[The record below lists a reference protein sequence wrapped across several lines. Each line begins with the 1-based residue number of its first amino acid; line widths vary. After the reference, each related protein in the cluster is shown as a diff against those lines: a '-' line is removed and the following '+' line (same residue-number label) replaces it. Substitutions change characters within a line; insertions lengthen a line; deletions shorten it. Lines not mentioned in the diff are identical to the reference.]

1 MLDEALKGWWYE
13 KSGAFISK
21 AAQKLSSFNLG
32 FVLRGS
38 LRRLPGRILRA
49 SESRIKSLTARL
61 AARTLEAA
69 TDMST
74 RALAKAVRN
83 GPEKSQRRLEK
94 GKGRTLWGVTPILTL
109 PLKARADRLLGFRSH
124 SLVFVTY
131 YITRNFD
138 FNLRV
143 LVNGVARYAPGL
155 SPALEK
161 LILAWAISRYD
172 VFHYFFDRGLMAPVT
187 RFGINPM
194 ELDLLRA
201 AGKRVYGYA
210 YGADVRRRN
219 ATRAL
224 GKWNFCSDCPDPLKF
239 CICDDESGSQIMKG
253 MCEKLTAAN
262 ALGDMLTYVPKS
274 RNMHYWPID
283 LDKITLAPSKPGSG
297 PLRIAHAP
305 NHGHFKGTH
314 HLEEAIDRLKQAG
327 HEIEYIKVQGV
338 PNTEVIRLFG
348 EADVVADQFI
358 GGAYGYT
365 ALEAMARGKPV
376 LTYVRSSDLVEAVA
390 ECPLINVTPDTLEA
404 TLLWCLENRDKLATI
419 GTQGRA
425 YAERWH
431 SIEAV
436 AARFGQMYE
445 DTTDFPRAT
454 LAAIRRQRHVET
466 ERRTAIAQSAGWQHP
481 FMVTAALDSKLA
493 SSMPALT

>member
-1 MLDEALKGWWYE
+1 MLVTALKGWWYE
-13 KSGAFISK
+13 KSGAFVPK
-21 AAQKLSSFNLG
+21 AAQKLSWFNLDW
-32 FVLRGS
+32 FLRGS
-38 LRRLPGRILRA
+38 LRTLPWRILRTSENKIRSLAA
-49 SESRIKSLTARL
+49 SLV
-61 AARTLEAA
+61 ARTLKAA

-74 RALAKAVRN
+74 RALDKAVLN
-83 GPEKSQRRLEK
+83 GPEKSRRRLEK

-155 SPALEK
+155 SPSLDK

-172 VFHYFFDRGLMAPVT
+172 VFHYFYDRGLMAPAT

-210 YGADVRRRN
+210 YGADVRRRK
-219 ATRAL
+219 ATLAL
-224 GKWNFCSDCPDPLKF
+224 GKWNFCSDCPEPSKF
-239 CICDDESGSQIMKG
+239 CICDDESGSQIMQG

-262 ALGDMLTYVPKS
+262 ALGDMLTYVPDA

-283 LDKITLAPSKPGSG
+283 LEKIPFAPVAREDG
-297 PLRIAHAP
+297 PLKIAHAP

-314 HLEEAIDRLKQAG
+314 YLEEAIDRLKQAG

-338 PNTEVIRLFG
+338 PNTEVIRLFS

-365 ALEAMARGKPV
+365 ALEAMACGKPV
-376 LTYVRSSDLVEAVA
+376 LTYVRSSDLVEAVG

-404 TLLWCLENRDKLATI
+404 TLRWCLENRGKLATI
-419 GTQGRA
+419 GAQGRA
-425 YAERWH
+425 YVERWH
-431 SIEAV
+431 SVDAV
-436 AARFGQMYE
+436 AGRLGKMYR
-445 DTTDFPRAT
+445 DTADFPPVTARRVKESRARIEV
-454 LAAIRRQRHVET
+454 ARET
-466 ERRTAIAQSAGWQHP
+466 IAQAQEWHHPYLVQNGDPSPPVAG
-481 FMVTAALDSKLA
+481 LA
-493 SSMPALT
+493 P